1 MAWQGIEGH
10 DDVAASLARVAERGR
25 LAGSFLFIGPAG
37 VGKGLFASR
46 LARAIACR
54 ATGPDLVPC
63 GHCPSCVQAAAGTH
77 PDIDVVRKP
86 EDRSTIPLE
95 SFIGDA
101 AHRMRE
107 GLCWRITLQ
116 PGVAARRTAI
126 ILDADHLSTEASNCL
141 LKMLEEPP
149 DGAVVILVGTSLE
162 RQLPTIRSRCRVVR
176 FRPLPVETVK
186 TLLAR
191 ERAADADGSPAD
203 VAAAAAASGGS
214 LDRARLL
221 VDPDVAGFRRRLTC
235 LVAARPM
242 RGVEL
247 ARETLALV
255 EAAGTEAARR
265 RERLRLVLDAAVD
278 CYRGMLRLATAGE
291 APADEALA
299 AACRASRPDPDE
311 SVAGLEHTLAALA
324 AVDRNANLS
333 VVIDAWTS
341 LLEEPRLRP
350 GRGWMG

>member
-10 DDVAASLARVAERGR
+10 DGVAATLARVAERGR

-37 VGKGLFASR
+37 IGKGLFATR
-46 LARAIACR
+46 LAQALACR
-54 ATGPDLVPC
+54 ATGPGLVPC
-63 GHCPSCVQAAAGTH
+63 GRCPSCAQAAAGTH

-86 EDRSTIPLE
+86 DDRATIPLE
-95 SFIGDA
+95 SLIGDA

-107 GLCWRITLQ
+107 GLCWRLTLQ
-116 PGVAARRTAI
+116 PLVATRRTAI

-149 DGAVVILVGTSLE
+149 DGAVIILVGTSLE

-176 FRPLPVETVK
+176 FRPLPADTVRMLVE
-186 TLLAR
+186 R
-191 ERAADADGSPAD
+191 EHAGETEGPSADDI
-203 VAAAAAASGGS
+203 AAAAAASGGS

-221 VDPDVAGFRRRLTC
+221 VDPDVAGFRRRLAT
-235 LVAARPM
+235 LIAARPV

-247 ARETLALV
+247 ARETIALV
-255 EAAGTEAARR
+255 EGAGTEAARR

-278 CYRGMLRLATAGE
+278 GYRALLRLATAGE
-291 APADEALA
+291 VPADAALA
-299 AACRASRPDPDE
+299 AACRDARPDADE
-311 SVAGLEHTLAALA
+311 SVAGLHHTLAALA

-333 VVIDAWTS
+333 IVVDAWTS
-341 LLEEPRLRP
+341 LLEEPRLRA
-350 GRGWMG
+350 GR